1 MTESRNER
9 LAELRHRMVETQIR
23 ARGVRDARV
32 LAAMTHVPREE
43 FVPAELRDQAFVDH
57 PLPIGGG
64 QTISQPFTVAFM
76 AEALLLNGTEK
87 VLEIGTGSGY
97 AAAVLSRLAA
107 EVHTIERIPELARTA
122 QATLKRLGYRNVH
135 VHTGDGTLGL
145 PQEAPF
151 DAIVV
156 TASGDHLP
164 APFKS
169 QLAAGGRIVMPVGD
183 EGSQTMFRWT
193 STPDGLATEDLGG
206 FLFVPLIGVHG
217 RRRFDDLTDG

>member
-1 MTESRNER
+1 MALPIYDR
-9 LAELRHRMVETQIR
+9 LEEQRRRMVETQIR

-43 FVPAELRDQAFVDH
+43 FVPVELREQAFTDH
-57 PLPIGGG
+57 PLPIESG

-76 AEALLLNGTEK
+76 AEALQLKGTEK

-97 AAAVLSRLAA
+97 AAAVLSRLAG

-122 QATLKRLGYRNVH
+122 QATLKRLDYCNVH

-183 EGSQTMFRWT
+183 EGSQRMFLWT
-193 STPDGLATEDLGG
+193 SMPDGLAAEDLGR
-206 FLFVPLIGVHG
+206 FIFVPLIGVHG
-217 RRRFDDLTDG
+217 RRRFNDAPDD

>member
-9 LAELRHRMVETQIR
+9 LTELRRRMVETQIR

-43 FVPAELRDQAFVDH
+43 FVPAELSDQAFVDH
-57 PLPIGGG
+57 PLPIGSG

-76 AEALLLNGTEK
+76 AEAMLLNGTEK

-97 AAAVLSRLAA
+97 AAAVLSGLAA
-107 EVHTIERIPELARTA
+107 EVHTIERLPELARTA

-183 EGSQTMFRWT
+183 EGSQRMFRWT
-193 STPDGLATEDLGG
+193 STPAGLVAEDLGG

-217 RRRFDDLTDG
+217 RQRFNDLTDG